1 MKKTAICAAVSLSI
15 LSATVAYA
23 GYSQAQIENSIN
35 NALSWQEEY
44 ASPGSTPGSMASDY
58 FIIAM
63 ARMNK
68 SYDFDSYA
76 RVAAAIDPS
85 TKQDAQRII
94 MANTS
99 CGHRFTASYV
109 GMFTY
114 EAELDTASDITDALI
129 TLDSGGYNIVDSD
142 IDKNSMVST
151 LMTMQQSNGSFENNI
166 LSTAKAVIALSNY
179 VNTVYELSASNG
191 GTYSYN
197 TNSSIDAA
205 LDYLSSNQQ
214 ADGGFGSIMNTAYTI
229 MALNSMGIDADNDE
243 RFQKDGNSGV
253 GYIISMQ
260 NDNGSFQNSAEDT
273 AIASCSLVSQL
284 RSMQGKAKF
293 FSFKSRDT
301 LNSTSSGASS
311 EETPSGGSSSSN
323 SGASNTTSSNATPA
337 PTPTQTQKVIQ
348 VTPMPTISPEHS
360 AISAEQY
367 GPFPFV
373 GPVQQTDEESDNDTV
388 SSFVEDTDDSD
399 DDGMTG
405 RTKGIIIVAAVIL
418 LMCGS
423 VFYLYRSQPEAFKAL
438 LKKAPAPLKKN
449 KLSDVSS
456 ESESTLDSIDFDEYK
471 FVETEEVNS
480 YLENFDQI
488 KSSDTDDD
496 DDDEYVEI
504 PKF

>member
-1 MKKTAICAAVSLSI
+1 MKKTAICAAVSLSL

-23 GYSQAQIENSIN
+23 GYSQVQIENSIN
-35 NALSWQEEY
+35 SALSWQEEY

-68 SYDFDSYA
+68 NYDFDAYA

-109 GMFTY
+109 GLFTY
-114 EAELDTASDITDALI
+114 ETDLETASDISDALI
-129 TLDSGGYNIVDSD
+129 TLDSGGYSIVDSD
-142 IDKNSMVST
+142 IEKDSMVSA

-166 LSTAKAVIALSNY
+166 LTTAKAVIALSNY
-179 VNTVYELSASNG
+179 VNTVYELSTADG

-205 LDYLSSNQQ
+205 LGYLSSNQQ
-214 ADGGFGSIMNTAYTI
+214 TDGGFGSIMNTAYTI
-229 MALNSMGIDADNDE
+229 MALDSMDIDADNDQ

-253 GYIISMQ
+253 GYIMSMQ
-260 NDNGSFQNSAEDT
+260 TDNGSFQNSAEDT
-273 AIASCSLVSQL
+273 AIASCALVSHL
-284 RSMQGKAKF
+284 RAMQGKAKF
-293 FSFKSRDT
+293 FSFKSRDS
-301 LNSTSSGASS
+301 LDATSGSSSS
-311 EETPSGGSSSSN
+311 EETQSGGSSSSAPAKP
-323 SGASNTTSSNATPA
+323 ASSSNASPA
-337 PTPTQTQKVIQ
+337 PTPTQKVIQ
-348 VTPMPTISPEHS
+348 VTPMPTTSPEHS

-373 GPVQQTDEESDNDTV
+373 GPIQQTDEDSDDNDTV
-388 SSFVEDTDDSD
+388 SSYTEETDGSD

-405 RTKGIIIVAAVIL
+405 RTKGIIIVTAVIL

-423 VFYLYRSQPEAFKAL
+423 VFYLYKSQPEAFKAL

-449 KLSDVSS
+449 ILSDVSPSS
-456 ESESTLDSIDFDEYK
+456 ETAIDSIDFDKYK
-471 FVETEEVNS
+471 FVETDEVNN
-480 YLENFDQI
+480 YLEKFDQI
-488 KSSDTDDD
+488 KSSDTNDDE
-496 DDDEYVEI
+496 DDEYVEI